1 MYLLLLTIAMCLA
14 YVVLYFLF
22 SFFFKNKF
30 TPITGKSF
38 ISIFLIII
46 VSFIAYTAS
55 FGVADPELGN
65 RIMHMFGGGFLA
77 FMVCFLVV
85 KDSKLAINKFQFFI
99 FSFLIVIA
107 LGVANEIAEF
117 FLQNFAYLRFSSSI
131 NDTWLDLISNV
142 IGALIAAVCFVPFLK
157 RNTKI

>member
-1 MYLLLLTIAMCLA
+1 MYLLLITVAMCLA

-55 FGVADPELGN
+55 LGVADPELGN

-77 FMVCFLVV
+77 FMVCFLVA